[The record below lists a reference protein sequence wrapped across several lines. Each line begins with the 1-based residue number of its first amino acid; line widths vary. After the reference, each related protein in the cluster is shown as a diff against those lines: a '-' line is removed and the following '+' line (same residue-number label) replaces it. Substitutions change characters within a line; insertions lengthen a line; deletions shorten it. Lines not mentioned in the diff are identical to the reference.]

1 MAGAMRGRRPR
12 PSPMMQGPSGAAGA
26 RLAAAMPR
34 LDGADRF
41 CRPGTH
47 GDLAAPPPRASATG
61 AAAGAPAPVL
71 PRDDVREPGAHHRR
85 ARAGVG
91 DGRDGRLDHHLAT
104 AGAGLLA
111 AGPARVG
118 HPGLRVFQDFFV
130 DIDLPVALTQ
140 NDEISVP
147 VAVYNYLP
155 KAQTVKL
162 TLETQPWF
170 ELVNDQA
177 EKSLDIG
184 ASDIKVVYFRLRAKG
199 IGRHAFTVHARG
211 SQLSDA
217 IKREIEVLPDGEE
230 HRDTWNDRL
239 DGNVSKTVTI
249 PAQAIDGASTI
260 FVKIYPGL
268 LSQAVE
274 GLDSLL
280 RMPCGCFEQT
290 SSVTYPDVLVM
301 DYLKTTKQIKPEIQM
316 KAEQYINVGY
326 QRLLS
331 FEVQGRRL
339 LLVRR
344 RAREQGAHRL
354 RAAGVPRHVP
364 RARGG

>member
-1 MAGAMRGRRPR
+1 M
-12 PSPMMQGPSGAAGA
+12 
-26 RLAAAMPR
+26 
-34 LDGADRF
+34 
-41 CRPGTH
+41 
-47 GDLAAPPPRASATG
+47 
-61 AAAGAPAPVL
+61 
-71 PRDDVREPGAHHRR
+71 
-85 ARAGVG
+85 
-91 DGRDGRLDHHLAT
+91 
-104 AGAGLLA
+104 
-111 AGPARVG
+111 
-118 HPGLRVFQDFFV
+118 FQDFFV

-155 KAQTVKL
+155 KMQTVKL

-170 ELVNDQA
+170 ELVNDEA
-177 EKSLDIG
+177 EKSLELG

-199 IGRHAFTVHARG
+199 IGHHTFTVHAHG

-268 LSQAVE
+268 LSQAIE
-274 GLDSLL
+274 GLDALL
-280 RMPCGCFEQT
+280 RMPYGCFEQT
-290 SSVTYPDVLVM
+290 SSVTYPNVLVM
-301 DYLKTTKQIKPEIQM
+301 NYLKTTKQVKPDVQM
-316 KAEQYINVGY
+316 KAEQYINIGY

-331 FEVQGRRL
+331 FEVTGGGFSWFGDAPANKVLTAYGLLEFHDMSRVHEVDEAMIRRTQEWL
-339 LLVRR
+339 ANQQANDGSWAPDEGGIAEGIINR
-344 RAREQGAHRL
+344 QKGAL
-354 RAAGVPRHVP
+354 RTTAYVTWALAESGYKGDAL
-364 RARGG
+364 ARGFDYLDAHWQEAKDPYAHGVDRERLPLRPA